1 MQADNDAIKYSC
13 PSDDDY
19 KDLDNVDQ
27 RKYSN
32 MTDKDGPNA
41 QYTLAGCLNMA
52 IELNIFEIPEING
65 PPCILPYFLVCGYNY
80 CASYSFL
87 LAYVGLCHAVSDNRS
102 L

>member
-52 IELNIFEIPEING
+52 IELNIFEIPKING
-65 PPCILPYFLVCGYNY
+65 PPLYITILFSVWLQLLCKLFISPRLRWIMPCG
-80 CASYSFL
+80 L
-87 LAYVGLCHAVSDNRS
+87 R
-102 L
+102 